1 MNDLEEFYRVELQ
14 NRKATLFPPY
24 SRLINLTI
32 RGKNEERVQQEA
44 SLIESIA
51 YELEEKYNDVE
62 VFSASPCLIEKQAMN
77 YRYHVLLRCGN
88 MALLLHFTREL
99 LSRYKAPSAM
109 YLEIDVDPQA
119 LL

>member
-1 MNDLEEFYRVELQ
+1 M
-14 NRKATLFPPY
+14 TLFPPY

-32 RGKNEERVQQEA
+32 RGKNEDRVREEA
-44 SLIESIA
+44 EKIEEIA
-51 YELEEKYNDVE
+51 GELERDYPDVE
-62 VFSASPCLIEKQAMN
+62 IFSASPCLIGKASMN

-88 MALLLHFTREL
+88 MALLLHFAREL
-99 LSRYKAPSAM
+99 LRRYKVPGAM